1 MTLTRKSLKAMGIED
16 EKIDQI
22 IDDHSETVEAL
33 KKQRDAYKADAEKV
47 SDLEKKIQEL
57 ENAESDDFKEKYEA
71 EHQAFE
77 EYKTKVEADKL
88 SDTVKGLYKD
98 LLKDAGVDEKRIDT
112 VLRVTDLSKLE
123 INKDGSLRDSEKLKS
138 AIQEDWADFIA
149 TTSKK
154 GADVETPP
162 TGNGAKKTKDEIMA
176 IKDTAER
183 QAAIAESLENGD
195 GVF

>member
-22 IDDHSETVEAL
+22 IEDHSETVEAL

-57 ENAESDDFKEKYEA
+57 EDADDFKEKYEA

-77 EYKTKVEADKL
+77 EYKSQVEADKL
-88 SDTVKGLYKD
+88 SDTVRGLYKD
-98 LLKDAGVDEKRIDT
+98 LLKDVGIDEKRIEA
-112 VLRVTDLSKLE
+112 VLRVTDLSKLGV
-123 INKDGSLRDSEKLKS
+123 NKDGSLKDSENLKKG
-138 AIQEDWADFIA
+138 IEEDWADFIV

-154 GADVETPP
+154 GANVETPP
-162 TGNGAKKTKDEIMA
+162 TGNTAKKTKDEIMA

-183 QAAIAESLENGD
+183 QAAIAESLANND